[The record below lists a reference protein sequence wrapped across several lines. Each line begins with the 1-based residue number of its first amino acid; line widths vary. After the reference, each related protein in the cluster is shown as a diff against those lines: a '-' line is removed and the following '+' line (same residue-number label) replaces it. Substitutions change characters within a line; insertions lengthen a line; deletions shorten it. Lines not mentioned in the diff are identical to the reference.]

1 MAYKVRTKGSFDSGG
16 VKLPL
21 RRVLS
26 VIGQSDTFD
35 ATRAKKKTP
44 IGHQ

>member
-21 RRVLS
+21 QRVLS
-26 VIGQSDTFD
+26 VIGNSDTFD
-35 ATRAKKKTP
+35 STRAKKATP
-44 IGHQ
+44 IGPQ